1 MISSFGEIC
10 PITLLEN
17 IQRSY
22 HHWICQRTNKLSI
35 NTEFNILLPQLLPI
49 I

>member
-22 HHWICQRTNKLSI
+22 AMLNNLRLVLEKISLKATYHN
-35 NTEFNILLPQLLPI
+35 
-49 I
+49 

>member
-17 IQRSY
+17 TQRSY
-22 HHWICQRTNKLSI
+22 GYA
-35 NTEFNILLPQLLPI
+35 E
-49 I
+49 

>member
-10 PITLLEN
+10 SITLLEN

-22 HHWICQRTNKLSI
+22 GYA
-35 NTEFNILLPQLLPI
+35 E
-49 I
+49 

>member
-17 IQRSY
+17 IQRSCGY
-22 HHWICQRTNKLSI
+22 A
-35 NTEFNILLPQLLPI
+35 E
-49 I
+49 

>member
-22 HHWICQRTNKLSI
+22 GYA
-35 NTEFNILLPQLLPI
+35 E
-49 I
+49 

>member
-1 MISSFGEIC
+1 MIGSFGEIC

-22 HHWICQRTNKLSI
+22 GYAEQPPPRTRKNFTQS
-35 NTEFNILLPQLLPI
+35 NIS
-49 I
+49 